1 MHSKFLKHGSGSP
14 RKAVEYLL
22 GELDHKGD
30 KRPHIEILR
39 GDPET
44 FVAIA
49 ESLDF
54 KYRYTS
60 GVIAW
65 SLEDDP
71 TPEEIQETLDAY
83 EKHAF
88 AGLDP
93 TRYHFH
99 AVLHEAQ
106 DGSKH
111 VHILIPRVDLETG
124 KSLNIAPP
132 GHEKYFDKVRDY
144 LNEKHGWSKPDD
156 IAVLNASVALPHHTH
171 AQRAAAVELMFK
183 GKTKADKREILNQ
196 IIQQRIA
203 AGVIKDRSGVQAT
216 LAEYGIITRTR
227 KNTISVKFY
236 GDSVAT
242 QIGGVFYEAGF
253 TLDAYAKARAR
264 AQSNLEASRRNGVDA
279 AELKKLDDELQ
290 RAHSSRAK
298 YFADKYTILPEI
310 HRQRDAA
317 AVPEHFGQHA
327 AADRLSRKAQ
337 SDFNEPIEANAV
349 HRRPSEA
356 DQLAN
361 AKLSAAAA
369 RSAEPT
375 TAATETDNSFIRV
388 MYSVASHSDH
398 NFIGEV
404 NERITAVNQS
414 ASQLATETER
424 ATADLYQRA
433 EEVHRALRTAQH
445 STNSADE
452 RRATSGLFKRIYQRI
467 LKTNA
472 GLFGKNLNQCL
483 EGIKYRSVSPRQDQ
497 SANSADAQRY
507 SGYSIEINTD
517 PFTDFYRQ
525 LTSKYHRSQR
535 TLNDFGRLTE
545 RFDHTI
551 KESNRV
557 LTAINSKGF
566 AIKPKSPIDAARIFS
581 YSYVSAAKDV
591 KYWAEIQELKYH
603 KKNPMGTELYEAIC
617 EKYNALQHFSRQEK
631 DMTDQMRDH
640 IQQMI
645 ASDKRMVKFAEKR
658 LGTYFSQR
666 EHDHLDSLFDTAKH
680 RFKKPVEVS
689 QVRDIEPTPTPTP
702 TPSPSKDDGYRYD
715 PF

>member
-1 MHSKFLKHGSGSP
+1 MYIKFTKHGKGSP
-14 RKAVEYLL
+14 RKAAEYLL
-22 GELDHKGD
+22 NELDAKGE
-30 KRPHIEILR
+30 KRPHIETLR
-39 GDPET
+39 GDAQT
-44 FVAIA
+44 FVALS

-54 KYRYTS
+54 DYRYTS
-60 GVIAW
+60 AIIAW
-65 SLEDDP
+65 SKEDDP
-71 TPEEIQETLDAY
+71 TLEQIQETLDAF

-88 AGLDP
+88 GGLEP
-93 TRYHFH
+93 TRYHMN
-99 AVLHEAQ
+99 AVLHVAK

-111 VHILIPRVDLETG
+111 VHVLVPRVDLGTG

-132 GHEKYFDKVRDY
+132 GHTGYFDKLRDY
-144 LNEKHGWSKPDD
+144 LNEKHCWSKPDD
-156 IAVLNASVALPHHTH
+156 LAILKAAASLHDHVHS
-171 AQRAAAVELMFK
+171 QRAAAKQIGFD
-183 GKTKADKREILNQ
+183 GKTREERKVLINQ
-196 IIQQRIA
+196 IIRQRIA
-203 AGVIKDRSGVQAT
+203 AGVIKDKNDVVRTLSEFGV
-216 LAEYGIITRTR
+216 ITRNNPKTV
-227 KNTISVKFY
+227 SVKLN
-236 GDSVAT
+236 GQKQADRLE
-242 QIGGVFYEAGF
+242 GVFYEDGF
-253 TLDAYAKARAR
+253 NVIAYADSRAR
-264 AQSNLEASRRNGVDA
+264 AEDNLRASRAHEVDA
-279 AELKKLDDELQ
+279 KRVNELYNKLQ
-290 RAHSSRAK
+290 RATESRARF
-298 YFADKYTILPEI
+298 FADKYQVPIEFY
-310 HRQRDAA
+310 RQRNTAELSELDQQRTRANRISA
-317 AVPEHFGQHA
+317 ETGAPINRTIESSPDSSEA
-327 AADRLSRKAQ
+327 SRKHE
-337 SDFNEPIEANAV
+337 N
-349 HRRPSEA
+349 SELRA
-356 DQLAN
+356 TTDTA
-361 AKLSAAAA
+361 
-369 RSAEPT
+369 T
-375 TAATETDNSFIRV
+375 TAENQSNFVSI
-388 MYSVASHSDH
+388 MHSVTANPDH

-424 ATADLYQRA
+424 ATADLYQRT

-483 EGIKYRSVSPRQDQ
+483 AGIKYRSVSPRQDQ

-557 LTAINSKGF
+557 LTAINSRGF

-666 EHDHLDSLFDTAKH
+666 EHDHLDSLFDTAKD

-702 TPSPSKDDGYRYD
+702 TPTPSPSKDDGYRYD

>member
-1 MHSKFLKHGSGSP
+1 MHIKFTKHGKGCP
-14 RKAVEYLL
+14 RKAVGYLL
-22 GELDHKGD
+22 AEKDAKGD
-30 KRPHIEILR
+30 FRPDIQTLR
-39 GDPET
+39 GDAQT
-44 FVAIA
+44 FVAIT
-49 ESLDF
+49 ESLNFD
-54 KYRYTS
+54 YRYS
-60 GVIAW
+60 SAVIAW
-65 SLEDDP
+65 SKEDNPSDAQ
-71 TPEEIQETLDAY
+71 IQETLDQF

-88 AGLDP
+88 ANLDP
-93 TRYHFH
+93 TRYHMN
-99 AVLHEAQ
+99 AVLHVAR

-111 VHILIPRVDLETG
+111 VHVLVPRVDLGTG

-132 GHEKYFDKVRDY
+132 GHEKYFDKLRDY
-144 LNEKHGWSKPDD
+144 LNEKYTWSKPDD
-156 IAVLNASVALPHHTH
+156 LAILKADVQLPHHTH
-171 AQRAAAVELMFK
+171 SQRLAAIEINFA
-183 GKTKADKREILNQ
+183 GKTKPEKKELLNK
-196 IIQQRIA
+196 IVAQRIN
-203 AGVIKDRSGVQAT
+203 AGVIQDRNDVVQT
-216 LAEYGIITRTR
+216 LAEYGIITRNA
-227 KNTISVKFY
+227 KDTISVKLHGDKTAVKLAGEFY
-236 GDSVAT
+236 KD
-242 QIGGVFYEAGF
+242 GF
-253 TLDAYAKARAR
+253 NVTAYAENRAR
-264 AQSNLEASRRNGVDA
+264 AEADQSASRANEVDA
-279 AELKKLDDELQ
+279 KRVNELYNKLQ
-290 RAHSSRAK
+290 RATESRARF
-298 YFADKYTILPEI
+298 FADRYAETLTD
-310 HRQRDAA
+310 HRQRDTTAQSSFDQQNPRPNGVSLQA
-317 AVPEHFGQHA
+317 HTEISRVIESSPNFSEA
-327 AADRLSRKAQ
+327 SRKL
-337 SDFNEPIEANAV
+337 EY
-349 HRRPSEA
+349 SELRATA
-356 DQLAN
+356 DTA
-361 AKLSAAAA
+361 
-369 RSAEPT
+369 T
-375 TAATETDNSFIRV
+375 TAENQSNFVSI
-388 MYSVASHSDH
+388 MHSVTANPDH

-404 NERITAVNQS
+404 NERINSANQS
-414 ASQLATETER
+414 ASQSFEGAKQAATELHRRTEDIYR
-424 ATADLYQRA
+424 AIGEAQR
-433 EEVHRALRTAQH
+433 
-445 STNSADE
+445 STTSTDE
-452 RRATSGLFKRIYQRI
+452 RRATSGLFERIYQRI

-617 EKYNALQHFSRQEK
+617 EKYKTLQHFSRQEK

-645 ASDKRMVKFAEKR
+645 ANDKRMVKFAEKR

-666 EHDHLDSLFDTAKH
+666 EYDRLDSLFDTAKD